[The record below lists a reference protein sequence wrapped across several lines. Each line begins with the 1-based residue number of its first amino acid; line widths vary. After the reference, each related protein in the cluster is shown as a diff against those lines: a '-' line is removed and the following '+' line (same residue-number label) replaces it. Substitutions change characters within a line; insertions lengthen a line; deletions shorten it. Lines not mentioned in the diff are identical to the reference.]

1 MKSLITEKLR
11 YTRQIVAKIFRVVV
25 AIRKNPTSVLILT
38 QDLFERIGGGES
50 VYRGLISDNPE
61 IDFFFFAKSKISPRN
76 LPENAFAIP
85 LSPKPVAYSI
95 NARYRFNAKNLP
107 HKVLSHQQIQA
118 AELAEQYARTISP

>member
-1 MKSLITEKLR
+1 MTSCASQFLGGIKPYLMKSLITEKLR

-61 IDFFFFAKSKISPRN
+61 IDFFFFAKSKIILQSN
-76 LPENAFAIP
+76 LLHEYTSN
-85 LSPKPVAYSI
+85 VI
-95 NARYRFNAKNLP
+95 NLDG
-107 HKVLSHQQIQA
+107 SS
-118 AELAEQYARTISP
+118 E